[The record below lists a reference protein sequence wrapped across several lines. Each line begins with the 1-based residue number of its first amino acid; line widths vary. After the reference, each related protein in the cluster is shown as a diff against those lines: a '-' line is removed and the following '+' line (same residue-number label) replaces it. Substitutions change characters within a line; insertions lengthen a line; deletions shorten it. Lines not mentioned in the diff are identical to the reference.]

1 MEIEVEEI
9 MDEEEYIT
17 PFEASDIYVS
27 TVERMYDLMVRGR
40 IQLEEHNT
48 PSYFLLDVKYDEQ
61 FRRLRTSIYHIQ
73 FKNNEETLY
82 DVITGSS
89 RCVELFHMSRSRTNV
104 SLLRNDS
111 SNGYASVTQLTRAA
125 ITAGRN
131 ILIPKG
137 AKIILHTECLGGDLD
152 IISKKSIKEVSDE
165 TQVWFE
171 DRSCMESGTRRICFI
186 GIDKEDNERRI

>member
-48 PSYFLLDVKYDEQ
+48 PSYFLLDVNYNEPN
-61 FRRLRTSIYHIQ
+61 RRLNTYIYQIR

-89 RCVELFHMSRSRTNV
+89 RCLELFRMSRPGIQ
-104 SLLRNDS
+104 LLRGDS
-111 SNGYASVTQLTRAA
+111 TTGNASVIQLTRAA
-125 ITAGRN
+125 VTAGRN

-137 AKIILHTECLGGDLD
+137 AKIVLHTEGIGNDLGEV
-152 IISKKSIKEVSDE
+152 SKKSIKEVSDE
-165 TQVWFE
+165 TQEWIE
-171 DRSCMESGTRRICFI
+171 DRSYYAAPGTKRICFI
-186 GIDKEDNERRI
+186 GIDKEDNDRRI

>member
-48 PSYFLLDVKYDEQ
+48 PSYFLLDVDYGEQ

-89 RCVELFHMSRSRTNV
+89 RCVELFRMARTNV
-104 SLLRNDS
+104 SLLRGDS
-111 SNGYASVTQLTRAA
+111 TTGNASVIQLTRAA
-125 ITAGRN
+125 VTAGRN

-137 AKIILHTECLGGDLD
+137 AKIVLHTEGLGNDLGEV
-152 IISKKSIKEVSDE
+152 SKKSIKEVSDE
-165 TQVWFE
+165 TQVWIE
-171 DRSCMESGTRRICFI
+171 DRSYYSTPGTRRMCFI
-186 GIDKEDNERRI
+186 GIDKEDNDRRI